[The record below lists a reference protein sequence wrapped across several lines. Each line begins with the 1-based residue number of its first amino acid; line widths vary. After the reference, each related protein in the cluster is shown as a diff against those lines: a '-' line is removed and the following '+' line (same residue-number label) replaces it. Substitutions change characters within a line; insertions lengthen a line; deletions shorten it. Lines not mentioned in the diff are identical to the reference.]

1 MKYKQKTEKISKL
14 YQELSDT
21 GPKSVKDICHRV
33 GIGRSTFYKW
43 KTTIAEKK
51 PGSIVFEQVESTK
64 INPMRKDVEPPLDT
78 FDNFLKIPSITEFER
93 ECKINKKKPYT
104 PHLFRIFNASNTHPD
119 SIHTLNDAKFAFSE
133 FDTRFRTEQTDLTNE
148 RYRKVFRSFLNLR
161 GINIPKMD
169 PVLNSGTDSKGDYA
183 TVYMNPIEVEKVAE
197 IVGDVAG
204 EKYQD
209 IFRFHHE
216 IFARPHTL
224 HSMIPNV
231 EIKYLDVNGRT
242 LPFGKCDV
250 YEAKQKKY
258 YTKLILNPN
267 ALESISKYNG
277 KKIIS
282 DSYRVFDTTYSKAL
296 KKAYYEIGKIH
307 EEIDYP
313 KGQEGWLWY
322 NRPVYSIRHSAAVNW
337 LHRTSFDVNLVATM
351 GWEKPETLTK
361 FYARISTTNI
371 MEKGQCYFCNP
382 PSIKSNMPVFCSAPH
397 SLAWSY
403 SNSLYK

>member
-1 MKYKQKTEKISKL
+1 VKYNQKTEKISKL
-14 YQELSDT
+14 YQELNDT
-21 GPKSVKDICHRV
+21 GVKSVKDICHRV

-43 KTTIAEKK
+43 KTKIAELK
-51 PGSIVFEQVESTK
+51 PEDIVFEQVESTK
-64 INPMRKDVEPPLDT
+64 INPMRKDAPEPIDT
-78 FDNFLKIPSITEFER
+78 FDNFLKIPVITEYER
-93 ECKINKKKPYT
+93 ECKINRKKPYT
-104 PHLFRIFNASNTHPD
+104 SHLFRIFNASLTHPD
-119 SIHTLNDAKFAFSE
+119 KIKSLSDAKYIFSE
-133 FDTRFRTEQTDLTNE
+133 FDSLFRENKQDITNE
-148 RYRKVFRSFLNLR
+148 RYRKVFRAFLNQQ

-183 TVYMNPIEVEKVAE
+183 PVYMNPIEVEKVAE

-204 EKYQD
+204 EKYED

-231 EIKYLDVNGRT
+231 EIKYLDVNGKT

-277 KKIIS
+277 KQIIS
-282 DSYRVFDTTYSKAL
+282 DSYRTFDTTYSKAL
-296 KKAYYEIGKIH
+296 KKAYYIIGKIH
-307 EEIDYP
+307 DGIKYP

-371 MEKGQCYFCNP
+371 MEKGQCYYCNP
-382 PSIKSNMPVFCSAPH
+382 PSIRSNMPVFCSAPH

-403 SNSLYK
+403 SNSLYQ